1 MSLKKAIEIHLA
13 VRIAVAAAFCALVSV
28 PVVGM
33 TTAEFAAIRS
43 MQVMIEQVRKR
54 RGPELYGACLKA
66 PERFKVQATEN
77 AEIYAYD
84 LKTLRSL
91 NPEAPALEPDLV
103 ERLNAGEK
111 RPGRLFWFQEY
122 AGALLD
128 RTDAPPPCDLAL
140 IRWRATP
147 GARPEGAARHF
158 LVVGLLIAGAIG
170 VTMLIAVRPLL
181 LRLARL
187 QWAARNIGEDGRYQ
201 SAQDD
206 GPDMIGELSKIIDTT
221 HERLLAQRRGLKEH
235 LENVAHDLRTPL
247 ASLQLGLE
255 ELSSAVDP
263 QTKESLL
270 TAMDEVVYL
279 DGLTNNLHLAS
290 KLERVIGPLDESQVT
305 DLGRSVDFVL
315 ARFRVLGKRHKIEVT
330 GARPDEPVEVL
341 CDPSMAQQVISNLV
355 HNAVK
360 YGVAGGHVAVLLERD
375 GARFEL
381 QVIDDGPGVAQDKL
395 RLLTERRFRTTEA
408 IGKDGGGA
416 GFGLAITAMVAQRA
430 GWTLEFASGEPQG
443 LQVRISGPLA
453 HPRSSS
459 AGPPQA

>member
-1 MSLKKAIEIHLA
+1 MAA
-13 VRIAVAAAFCALVSV
+13 VLCAVVSV

-43 MQVMIEQVRKR
+43 MQLMIEQLRKR
-54 RGPELYGACLKA
+54 RGLELDQACLA
-66 PERFKVQATEN
+66 HPERFVVQATEH

-84 LKTLRSL
+84 RETLRSR
-91 NPEAPALEPDLV
+91 NPAAPELDEALV
-103 ERLNAGEK
+103 ERLEEGEL

-128 RTDAPPPCDLAL
+128 TTGAPPPCDLAL

-147 GARPEGAARHF
+147 GARPAGAARHF

-170 VTMLIAVRPLL
+170 ATMLIAVRPLL

-187 QWAARNIGEDGRYQ
+187 QWAARNIGDDGSYR
-201 SAQDD
+201 SAGDD

-221 HERLLAQRRGLKEH
+221 HERLLQQRRALKEH

-255 ELSSAVDP
+255 ELSGSVDSE
-263 QTKESLL
+263 TKESLL
-270 TAMDEVVYL
+270 SAMDEVVYL

-290 KLERVIGPLDESQVT
+290 KLERVVGPLDEAQVT

-315 ARFRVLGKRHKIEVT
+315 ARFRVLGRRHKIDVT
-330 GARPDEPVEVL
+330 GARPDEPIEVL

-360 YGVAGGHVAVLLERD
+360 YGVAGGHVAVLLEREGD
-375 GARFEL
+375 RFEL
-381 QVIDDGPGVAQDKL
+381 QVIDDGPGVSQDKL
-395 RLLTERRFRTTEA
+395 RHLTERSFRTTEA
-408 IGKDGGGA
+408 IGKDGSGA
-416 GFGLAITAMVAQRA
+416 GLGLAISAMVAKRA
-430 GWTLEFASGEPQG
+430 GWTLEFFAGEPQG
-443 LQVRISGPLA
+443 LQVRICGPVRPKKRSDSKSG
-453 HPRSSS
+453 
-459 AGPPQA
+459 